1 ALPNPTSTY
10 QIAFEGYGGGGEGVF
25 LDDIKVFDSV
35 PCIMPQSITSIPSL
49 NSVSLSWSAGGNENS
64 WEVRLGENGVTQTT
78 NNNSN
83 FNITGLSSGTT
94 YTVYIRSVCGATH
107 STWAQ
112 TSFTTIQSTQVTT
125 IPASNITQT
134 SATFLGSFIQGTS
147 PIDTIGFEFRK
158 TNSTNW
164 GLITLSNIVTPFTFQ
179 INTLD
184 PNTSYLVRAYV
195 FTLSEGK
202 LYGDSLEFTTPQ
214 VVSPTVSTGVPSVD
228 NNQVTFTGTII
239 QGSEPINS
247 RGFEY
252 KLLSENWTEAVN
264 ISAQGTENISAVVEI
279 LQSNDY
285 EVRAYARTE
294 SDKYYGDT
302 IPFSTIDLVNLEGE
316 KISLILYPNPASEET
331 KLVITGLKEEINI
344 ALIDLYGRVLNTMLA
359 KPVNEKIEKKIN
371 LSNLTKGV
379 YYIRIKNKEI
389 NRTQKLII
397 N

>member
-1 ALPNPTSTY
+1 
-10 QIAFEGYGGGGEGVF
+10 
-25 LDDIKVFDSV
+25 
-35 PCIMPQSITSIPSL
+35 M
-49 NSVSLSWSAGGNENS
+49 
-64 WEVRLGENGVTQTT
+64 
-78 NNNSN
+78 
-83 FNITGLSSGTT
+83 
-94 YTVYIRSVCGATH
+94 
-107 STWAQ
+107 
-112 TSFTTIQSTQVTT
+112 
-125 IPASNITQT
+125 
-134 SATFLGSFIQGTS
+134 
-147 PIDTIGFEFRK
+147 
-158 TNSTNW
+158 

-331 KLVITGLKEEINI
+331 ELVITGLKEEINI